1 MAKRSLRSRLIS
13 IFILTSTVPLLCVGI
28 FLSYNTVRLMR
39 ENTRTL
45 MQQNLK
51 QIDDNMN
58 LLLNSYEDL
67 VYQIYTDDDVVSWM
81 DRLNAN
87 EDEAVT
93 INQLRR
99 FMNALLYS
107 KDDIGAITV
116 ISDSGRMVT
125 THTLNAATY
134 ENPWLSQFHMDQ
146 KTLYDTVSQG
156 NGFYVF
162 PTEYATNFAG
172 EDHYLFHIAH
182 RIIDYRDLKKQCG
195 IVIVSLDEDL
205 LHSVLYMEEEG
216 KEGGNYSF
224 LIDRDGRVIAG
235 PDKSWIGE
243 TIPDSSVLSDEK
255 ALAAGIKA
263 FLKEKG
269 ISTPAQYDVYTYP
282 DRGRD
287 WVIASAISQLTFLQG
302 VGKNLLI
309 IGAIW
314 LLLFCIAIYLLRRQA
329 GKLVS
334 SVHTVTDAM
343 KEAGAGDLTVQIPIE
358 ETLPIEIETVAN
370 EFNDTLR
377 KLSISRQKEKEAA
390 RNRQKA
396 ELRALEAQINP
407 HFLYNTLDTINW
419 MAIDREEYD
428 ISNAINS
435 LAFILRYAI
444 TDYDAEVPVRDEV
457 EWLKRYVYLQ
467 QYRMKNRFHCDISV
481 SPQVQ
486 DWKIHK
492 LLLQPFVENAI
503 LHGFRYPQ
511 EEYLLEIGFR
521 EENGRLKIRI
531 ADNGAGFDTSVVD
544 RIMKGEP
551 APEKEKGH
559 IGLENAIL
567 RFDMYTDGRGI
578 LKIDSR
584 PGEGTTVEMAFPEV
598 ND

>member
-28 FLSYNTVRLMR
+28 FLSYNTIRLMR
-39 ENTRTL
+39 ENTKTL
-45 MQQNLK
+45 TQQNLK

-58 LLLNSYEDL
+58 LLLDSYEDL
-67 VYQIYTDDDVVSWM
+67 IYQIYTDDDVVRWM
-81 DRLNAN
+81 DSLNAN

-93 INQLRR
+93 TNQLRR

-107 KDDIGAITV
+107 KEDIGAITV
-116 ISDSGRMVT
+116 ITDGGRVIT

-146 KTLYDTVSQG
+146 NTLYDTVSRE
-156 NGFYVF
+156 NGYHVF
-162 PTEYATNFAG
+162 STEYATNFAG

-182 RIIDYRDLKKQCG
+182 RIIDYRDLKKNCG
-195 IVIVSLDEDL
+195 IVVVSVDEDV
-205 LHSVLYMEEEG
+205 LHRALYMEEE
-216 KEGGNYSF
+216 KEGRSYSF
-224 LIDRDGRVIAG
+224 LVDRDGRVVSG

-243 TIPDSSVLSDEK
+243 TLPESTDMSDDK
-255 ALAAGIKA
+255 ALTAGIQE
-263 FLKEKG
+263 LLRRKG
-269 ISTPAQYDVYTYP
+269 IKSPSQYDVYTYQ
-282 DRGRD
+282 DRSRD
-287 WVIASAISQLTFLQG
+287 WVIAAAISQLAFLQG

-314 LLLFCIAIYLLRRQA
+314 LLLFCVAVYLLHRQTE
-329 GKLVS
+329 KLVS
-334 SVHTVTDAM
+334 SVHKVTDAM
-343 KEAGAGDLTVQIPIE
+343 KEAGSGDLTVQIPIE

-377 KLSISRQKEKEAA
+377 KLSISRQKEKDAA
-390 RNRQKA
+390 RHKQKA

-481 SPQVQ
+481 SPEVQ

-511 EEYLLEIGFR
+511 EEYLLEILFR
-521 EENGRLKIRI
+521 EENGGLKIRI
-531 ADNGAGFDTSVVD
+531 TDNGAGFDTSVVD

-551 APEKEKGH
+551 APEREKGH

-584 PGEGTTVEMAFPEV
+584 PGEGTTVEMEYPV
-598 ND
+598 NE

>member
-1 MAKRSLRSRLIS
+1 M
-13 IFILTSTVPLLCVGI
+13 
-28 FLSYNTVRLMR
+28 
-39 ENTRTL
+39 
-45 MQQNLK
+45 
-51 QIDDNMN
+51 
-58 LLLNSYEDL
+58 
-67 VYQIYTDDDVVSWM
+67 
-81 DRLNAN
+81 
-87 EDEAVT
+87 
-93 INQLRR
+93 
-99 FMNALLYS
+99 
-107 KDDIGAITV
+107 
-116 ISDSGRMVT
+116 
-125 THTLNAATY
+125 
-134 ENPWLSQFHMDQ
+134 
-146 KTLYDTVSQG
+146 
-156 NGFYVF
+156 
-162 PTEYATNFAG
+162 
-172 EDHYLFHIAH
+172 
-182 RIIDYRDLKKQCG
+182 
-195 IVIVSLDEDL
+195 IVSLDEDL

-544 RIMKGEP
+544 MIMKGEP